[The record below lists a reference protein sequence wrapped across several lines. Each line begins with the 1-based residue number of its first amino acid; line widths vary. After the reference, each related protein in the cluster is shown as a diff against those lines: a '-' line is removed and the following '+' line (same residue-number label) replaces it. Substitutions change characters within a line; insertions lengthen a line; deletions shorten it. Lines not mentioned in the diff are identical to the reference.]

1 MVRTVLQQPTTVAP
15 AGSRGINAPTVD
27 SRGVLSSARL
37 FLGLSI
43 VAWKQALAFGT
54 MPIFQKGAQSDR
66 HVSGYYS
73 TSRDERPAPRR
84 LRPAPLE
91 YTEGRSAD
99 PRRLSHSQ
107 HPAKI

>member
-43 VAWKQALAFGT
+43 VAWS
-54 MPIFQKGAQSDR
+54 SDR